1 MQIANCNGDF
11 ECSSWE
17 ELEKLIRKS
26 AGKTLDDIWLS
37 GDEEEY
43 PCLAIL
49 INGKD
54 ACVHYFYD
62 EEGDMWQSVGYG
74 NRDVEFV
81 TNGEKSNMPADAVIS
96 LEQALACARQFYD
109 TLDRPDCV
117 EWREL

>member
-11 ECSSWE
+11 ECSSWK
-17 ELEKLIRKS
+17 ELEDLIRKS
-26 AGKTLDDIWLS
+26 ALNPLDDIWLS
-37 GDEEEY
+37 GDDEEE

-49 INGKD
+49 LNGKD

-62 EEGDMWQSVGYG
+62 EGDMWQSVGYG
-74 NRDVEFV
+74 DKAVEFV
-81 TNGEKSNMPADAVIS
+81 SNGEKSKMPADAVIS
-96 LEQALACARQFYD
+96 LEQALECAKQFYD